1 MSQLLGLSCLGVCL
15 AALTG
20 CAALT
25 AASPGVTPLLEAAS
39 TTLVQ
44 KPVAAT
50 LVDSKVK
57 IPAKKYMWW
66 KLEIPNG
73 SEVTFDV
80 HVDSDVNILLFADE
94 EQFRSWQKGREHT
107 KLAEAVKVVDWTYT
121 IKTTQPSV
129 YYLLVSNQHSIL
141 TGKNVTLLIKG
152 MFPPKQSRSVNSG
165 LAP

>member
-1 MSQLLGLSCLGVCL
+1 MKRWLSVLGLGVC
-15 AALTG
+15 AAIWTG
-20 CAALT
+20 CAALP
-25 AASPGVTPLLEAAS
+25 AASPAVSPLIEAAS
-39 TTLVQ
+39 TTLIQ

-80 HVDSDVNILLFADE
+80 HVDSDVNIFLFADE
-94 EQFRSWQKGREHT
+94 EQFRSWQRGREHT
-107 KLAEAVKVVDWTYT
+107 KIAEAAKVVDWTYMV
-121 IKTTQPSV
+121 KTTQPSV
-129 YYLLVSNQHSIL
+129 YYLIVSNQHSIL